1 MAPVMFLSVEKVL
14 GFSEKSGEI
23 DLLEAQNIC
32 APLFILISRVCDD
45 RFLYVDRYS
54 NGSQ

>member
-1 MAPVMFLSVEKVL
+1 MFLSVEKVL